1 VSSPFVKVTAHRPCP
16 RCGHDSWCMA
26 ARDGSAVM
34 CMRDLVGFD
43 GATRE
48 MADGTPYGYHWTG
61 APRGDVAPPP
71 ASRGPAC
78 APTEVRDRAYRA
90 MLDSFE
96 LSEQHRQHLRHRGLS
111 PDQVATLTL
120 AGYRTLPDYHERARA
135 IRAAIDSLGGGD
147 PLAIPGLHRG
157 NSSWRLAG
165 RPGLLIPVRDVA
177 GRIVACKIRPDDP
190 GPDGGKYVWLSSA
203 AHDGASPGAPAHVA
217 AIRGGAPLRI
227 VEGVLKA
234 DIAAALDPSTSVVGI
249 PSCTAISTARDAMRA
264 LAPGRVLLAWDGDAD
279 VNPHVARGLAR
290 AVEVVREVCPG
301 AAIAAETWDR
311 AHKGVDD
318 ALAAE
323 AVIAT
328 REDVAEHAAELIA
341 RADAAEA
348 ARKAAKAPAVSDA
361 ATPAPAPAPAPGDAR
376 IAIEVTDREH
386 AVNDAV
392 LGALAHEPDLYAR
405 GGALARV
412 ALDPSPVDPRP
423 PRIEDLPPES
433 LRELISRRVAFHTF
447 KPDRR
452 GVPQRVVE
460 HPPTWCVGAIHR
472 RGAWPGVRP
481 LTGVIDAPVLRRDG
495 TVLAEPGYDLGTGLY
510 FASRHALPPIPESPT
525 AAQGDAAMG
534 RIVAMLEE
542 FPFDATSIEGDPH
555 ASWQLNLGAAVSLI
569 FTLVARPM
577 IAGPLPGYLIDA
589 PDAGAGK
596 TLLAKVLV
604 LMGSGHLP
612 DAERWHE
619 DEDEWGKVHLGN
631 LLEGRRVVFF
641 DNVTTGGTF
650 GHGGFDGALTQWP
663 LWKGRIL
670 GQTGNVAVRND
681 CLVVA
686 TGNNPRVPNDT
697 IRRLVRVRLRPDEER
712 RAETEIAYRN
722 RLPGDAVRDVAEL
735 LAAAATA
742 LRAWICAGRPTTRL
756 TPWGSFEEWA
766 AIVPQCLAWYG
777 YPDIHRTQDGLRAA
791 DDDADAL
798 GLLLAG
804 WHAFGGADGASTTA
818 VLNALRG
825 PSPIGAPRAAG
836 IEGIREGLEGLDPRR
851 LVAQQNAKTLG
862 RLLAKFE
869 GKIVNGLR
877 LARSGHKGADR
888 KWIVQTLAG
897 AAARPAEPVEG
908 ADGVRGFLN

>member
-1 VSSPFVKVTAHRPCP
+1 MSNPFVKVTPRRPCP
-16 RCGHDSWCMA
+16 RCGHDSWCMVS
-26 ARDGSAVM
+26 RDGAAVM
-34 CMRDLVGFD
+34 CMRDLAGFD
-43 GATRE
+43 GVTRE
-48 MADGTPYGYHWTG
+48 MTDGTPYGYHWTG
-61 APRGDVAPPP
+61 APRGDTAPPAAP
-71 ASRGPAC
+71 RGPAC
-78 APTEVRDRAYRA
+78 APPEVRDRAYRA
-90 MLDSFE
+90 MLDAFA
-96 LSEQHRQHLRHRGLS
+96 LSDLHRQHLRARGLS
-111 PDQVATLTL
+111 PDQVATLHL
-120 AGYRTLPDYHERARA
+120 AGYRTLPDYPGRTQA
-135 IRAAIDSLGGGD
+135 IRAMVDTLGGGE
-147 PLAIPGLHRG
+147 PLTIPGLHRG
-157 NSSWRLAG
+157 KSSWRLAG

-177 GRIVACKIRPDDP
+177 GLVVAVKIRPDEP
-190 GPDGGKYVWLSSA
+190 GDGGKYVWLSSS
-203 AHDGASPGAPAHVA
+203 AHDGASPGALAHVA
-217 AIRGGAPLRI
+217 AIRPGAPLRI

-234 DIAAALDPSTSVVGI
+234 DIAAALDPSCSVVGI
-249 PSCTAISTARDAMRA
+249 PSCSAISTARTALAA
-264 LAPGRVLLAWDGDAD
+264 LAPARVLLAWDGDAEI
-279 VNPHVARGLAR
+279 NPHVARGLAR
-290 AVEVVREVCPG
+290 AVEVVREVLPS
-301 AAIAAETWDR
+301 ATVAAETWDR

-323 AVIAT
+323 AAITT
-328 REDVAEHAAELIA
+328 REHAAEHAAELIA

-348 ARKAAKAPAVSDA
+348 GRKAPAGADV
-361 ATPAPAPAPAPGDAR
+361 ATPPPTSGDAR
-376 IAIEVTDREH
+376 IAVEVTDREH
-386 AVNDAV
+386 EVNDAV
-392 LGALAHEPDLYAR
+392 IGALAHEPDLYAR

-452 GVPQRVVE
+452 GVPQRMIE

-495 TVLAEPGYDLGTGLY
+495 TVLAEPGYDRSTGLY
-510 FASRHALPPIPESPT
+510 FASRHALPPIPANPT

-534 RIVAMLEE
+534 RIVAMLDE
-542 FPFDATSIEGDPH
+542 FPFDATSIEGDPQ
-555 ASWQLNLGAAVSLI
+555 ASWQLNLGAALSLI

-650 GHGGFDGALTQWP
+650 GHGGLDGALTQWP

-670 GQTGNVAVRND
+670 GQTGNVSVRND
-681 CLVVA
+681 TLVVA

-742 LRAWICAGRPTTRL
+742 LRAWVVAGRPTTRL

-766 AIVPQCLAWYG
+766 AIVPQVLAWYG
-777 YPDIHRTQDGLRAA
+777 YPDLHRTQDGLRAA

-825 PSPIGAPRAAG
+825 PVPIGAPRHAG

-897 AAARPAEPVEG
+897 AAPRNAESEPVED